1 MENPKYNLQIWHYE
15 FSLVLYQY
23 FKIVHIFKNLN
34 QRKSIHYSFSIDD
47 IRDAADVHVK
57 G

>member
-1 MENPKYNLQIWHYE
+1 MENPKYNLQIWRYE
-15 FSLVLYQY
+15 FSLILYQY
-23 FKIVHIFKNLN
+23 FKIVLIFKNAN